1 VLRAG
6 DSGVS
11 LTEYI
16 SPLIGRCVLA
26 WFFLS
31 QAWTYSH
38 SWDATVQTM
47 AMQQIPIA
55 PVLLVLALAVMI
67 LGGLSLAIG
76 LHARHGALLL
86 FAFTMIAS
94 LLMHPF
100 WKIAEGAARE
110 ADYEIFIR
118 NVAIAG
124 ALLMIIGLGPGR
136 FAIDN
141 AGKKGR

>member
-1 VLRAG
+1 M
-6 DSGVS
+6 
-11 LTEYI
+11 
-16 SPLIGRCVLA
+16 A

-38 SWDATVQTM
+38 NWDATIQMMGKEQV
-47 AMQQIPIA
+47 PLA

-67 LGGLSLAIG
+67 LGGLSLVLG

-86 FAFTMIAS
+86 FALTMIAS
-94 LLMHPF
+94 LLMHSF
-100 WKIAEGAARE
+100 WKLPAGPAHDAG
-110 ADYEIFIR
+110 YEIFAR

-141 AGKKGR
+141 AGKKGH

>member
-1 VLRAG
+1 
-6 DSGVS
+6 VS

-38 SWDATVQTM
+38 NWDATIQLM

-55 PVLLVLALAVMI
+55 PVLLVLALSVTI
-67 LGGLSLAIG
+67 LGGLSLALG

-86 FAFTMIAS
+86 FAFTMIAT

-100 WKIAEGAARE
+100 WKISATPAHD
-110 ADYEIFIR
+110 ADYEIFAR

-124 ALLMIIGLGPGR
+124 ALLIIIGLGPGR

>member
-1 VLRAG
+1 MG
-6 DSGVS
+6 DSRVS
-11 LTEYI
+11 FTEYI

-38 SWDATVQTM
+38 DWDTTIQMM
-47 AMQQIPIA
+47 AKQQVPVA

-67 LGGLSLAIG
+67 LGGLSLALG
-76 LHARHGALLL
+76 WRARHGALLL
-86 FAFTMIAS
+86 FALTMIAS
-94 LLMHPF
+94 LVVHPF
-100 WKIAEGAARE
+100 WKIADGPARA
-110 ADYEIFIR
+110 ADYEIFAR

-141 AGKKGR
+141 TGNNGHH